1 MMALGGIMRE
11 EEHFQIFAS
20 RIPTDEGEVDIQALL
35 ISLVTDELGKFAV
48 GEPIGALDK
57 NQEPEAKQLDEGYQF
72 VKEKISRL
80 AQSGAASWLYD
91 RSQFRRAS
99 SIIRHYTE
107 RFVTEAL
114 ETRRGAIREGR
125 DALPQRRTFVQR
137 AVDEGYSFAD
147 VRDQT
152 TTMRIMPS
160 VPFNAKV
167 ANSDIWLPKGGGRD
181 GHSSILIEK
190 GQIVVFWHGHSI
202 GIEKP
207 LVKMP
212 TSFAQRARSKERIA
226 LSIAS
231 FVMIRLLQH
240 FEQIE
245 SRDDQ
250 PWTEKLGLSLASAND
265 FSVKQEKTAGLD
277 PSHTVVDR
285 DEKPEAEHCG
295 IGLMFNFVALASCI
309 FISPAV
315 VCCSMVSF
323 LGAGADRK
331 SRRRTMK
338 QTGSGEDMT

>member
-190 GQIVVFWHGHSI
+190 GQIVVFWAWAFHRNR
-202 GIEKP
+202 E
-207 LVKMP
+207 
-212 TSFAQRARSKERIA
+212 TF
-226 LSIAS
+226 
-231 FVMIRLLQH
+231 
-240 FEQIE
+240 
-245 SRDDQ
+245 
-250 PWTEKLGLSLASAND
+250 
-265 FSVKQEKTAGLD
+265 
-277 PSHTVVDR
+277 
-285 DEKPEAEHCG
+285 
-295 IGLMFNFVALASCI
+295 
-309 FISPAV
+309 
-315 VCCSMVSF
+315 
-323 LGAGADRK
+323 
-331 SRRRTMK
+331 
-338 QTGSGEDMT
+338 GEDANEFRPERWKSMKRDILQITSLSSQVQGFVITFWRLTTFSFG